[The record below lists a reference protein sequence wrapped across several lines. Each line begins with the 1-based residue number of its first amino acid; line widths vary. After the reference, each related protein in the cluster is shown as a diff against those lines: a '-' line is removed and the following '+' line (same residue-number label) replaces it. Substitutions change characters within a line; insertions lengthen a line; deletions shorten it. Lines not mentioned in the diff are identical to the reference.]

1 MLGTLARQSLVL
13 IKLGRNLAVTQQQIV
28 SVGERIRDL
37 EVLPSKQ
44 VVATTDSGKLLII
57 SLRK

>member
-13 IKLGRNLAVTQQQIV
+13 LKLGRNLAVTGQQIV

-37 EVLPSKQ
+37 EVLPAGQ
-44 VVATTDSGKLLII
+44 VVATTDSGKLLIV
-57 SLRK
+57 SLRR